1 MNSQVKTPWAKVTS
15 IIPLEDYQ
23 LQIVLD
29 SSQQMVLDL
38 KDLIESKENYWR
50 LKNPRYF
57 RQVKIDP
64 LRGIFWSEGEDLA
77 PDGLERYLKK
87 G

>member
-50 LKNPRYF
+50 LRNPRYF

-64 LRGIFWSEGEDLA
+64 LGGIFWSEGEDLA